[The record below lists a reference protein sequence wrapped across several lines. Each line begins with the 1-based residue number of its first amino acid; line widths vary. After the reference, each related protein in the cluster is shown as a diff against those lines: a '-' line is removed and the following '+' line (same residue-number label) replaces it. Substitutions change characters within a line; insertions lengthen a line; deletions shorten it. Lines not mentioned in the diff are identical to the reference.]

1 MTIERPRGRDE
12 HRSQRTIDRD
22 RSSSKNADHS
32 GDNYHDPAE
41 PRRPAPPTTPPR
53 TPNDGAPDEAEAWR
67 QTRLAVSDDEE
78 E

>member
-1 MTIERPRGRDE
+1 MSTEASERSTGTAVHLKMPTTVVIIIMILQNRD
-12 HRSQRTIDRD
+12 
-22 RSSSKNADHS
+22 A
-32 GDNYHDPAE
+32 
-41 PRRPAPPTTPPR
+41 PAPPTTPPR